1 MLKEECNTTNLA
13 ALRSWGMG
21 KQAKGAVRSELWLLL
36 FISFLSSPCHN
47 GTTLPLR
54 QGDKTLLKISH
65 SSPLLLPPYHSFAL
79 RSRPVLVSSSHSTPP
94 PPYPMSFSPPP
105 PAPPPSPISICKY
118 VREGRGKASRRLG
131 AAQLRRLGGGGRRCG
146 WFASEAP
153 PPNSWGHHFMM
164 FNFKKV
170 NFFLTQ
176 VFRTC
181 PYFVLEG
188 K

>member
-65 SSPLLLPPYHSFAL
+65 SSPLRLPPPPYHSFAL
-79 RSRPVLVSSSHSTPP
+79 RSRPVLVSSSHSTPALILLFLSEKVEEEAYQP
-94 PPYPMSFSPPP
+94 VCPFPQRTKGPKDQRTKGPKDPLFFYFFRPSFS
-105 PAPPPSPISICKY
+105 
-118 VREGRGKASRRLG
+118 
-131 AAQLRRLGGGGRRCG
+131 
-146 WFASEAP
+146 FTT
-153 PPNSWGHHFMM
+153 PN
-164 FNFKKV
+164 
-170 NFFLTQ
+170 
-176 VFRTC
+176 
-181 PYFVLEG
+181 
-188 K
+188 